1 MTAVS
6 SRVPIMGARGSFT
19 RLKLENWR
27 NFKHVDVRLGARVF
41 VVGPNASGKSNL
53 LDVFRF
59 LQEVAADGGG
69 LTNALLA
76 PNRGGIRAVRSL
88 HAGNRNQVSIE
99 VGAVIDGVEWTYRL
113 VLEATGTSQR
123 PGPARVV
130 LEYASEDGEMRL
142 DRPDENDQRD
152 PELLEATALEQRSA
166 NAAFRR
172 LRDFLR
178 STEYIHVVPQLVRQP
193 KVEDTTRFGKGLGT
207 SLIEAI
213 ASTKVKDRD
222 RRLRR
227 ITGALRTV
235 LPEFEKLE
243 PAVDKAGRPHLEA
256 RFRHWRKGAAKQR
269 ETDFSD
275 GTLRLVGLLWYLSSG
290 DAPLLL
296 EEPELSLH
304 PGAVRQIPRILAG
317 VVSESRRQVIMST
330 HSPELLGDRGID
342 PSEVVLLRTTSN
354 GTGVAVGT
362 DEPSLVEA
370 AAADLPLGPFVE
382 ALTRPEGILKLAAFG
397 AEA

>member
-1 MTAVS
+1 M
-6 SRVPIMGARGSFT
+6 
-19 RLKLENWR
+19 
-27 NFKHVDVRLGARVF
+27 
-41 VVGPNASGKSNL
+41 VGPNASGKSNL

-88 HAGNRNQVSIE
+88 QAGKQNLVRIQ
-99 VGAVIDGVEWTYRL
+99 VGALIGDAEWTYRL
-113 VLEATGTSQR
+113 VLEATGTSLR

-130 LEYASEDGEMRL
+130 QEHATENGQVRL
-142 DRPDENDQRD
+142 DRPDDDDLAD
-152 PELLEATALEQRSA
+152 PELLDATALEQRSA
-166 NAAFRR
+166 NAKFRP

-193 KVEDTTRFGKGLGT
+193 KSEDAARFGKGLGT

-213 ASTKVKDRD
+213 SSTKVKDRD
-222 RRLRR
+222 KRLRR
-227 ITGALRTV
+227 ITAALRTV

-243 PAVDKAGRPHLEA
+243 PTVDKAGRPHLEA
-256 RFRHWRKGAAKQR
+256 RFRHWRKDGAKQR

-275 GTLRLVGLLWYLSSG
+275 GTLRLVGLLWYLSAG

-304 PGAVRQIPRILAG
+304 PAAVRQIPRILG
-317 VVSESRRQVIMST
+317 GIVSESRRQIIMST
-330 HSPELLGDRGID
+330 HSPELMGDRGVD
-342 PSEVVLLRTTSN
+342 PSEILLLRTTSG
-354 GTGVAVGT
+354 GTTVTIGSA
-362 DEPSLVEA
+362 EPSLVEA
-370 AAADLPLGPFVE
+370 AKADLPLGPYLE
-382 ALTRPEGILKLAAFG
+382 GLTRPADILKLAAFAG
-397 AEA
+397 EA